1 MAKKNEHFVEH
12 IADIN
17 EDFSGWYTDVIL
29 RSELVDYGPV
39 FGTMVIRPYGY
50 GIWENIQRE
59 LDTRFKATG
68 HENAY
73 FPLLIPEHYFLKE
86 AEHVEGFAPEVA
98 WVTHGGGEKLAEKLA
113 IRPTSETIICA
124 MYAKWLQ
131 SYRDLPIKINQW
143 ANVMRWEKKTRPF
156 LRTSEFLWQEG
167 HTVHETSKEAI
178 EETLQML
185 EIYREFAENV
195 LAIPMLTGKKTES
208 EKFAGAIDTYTIE
221 ALMRD
226 GKALQSGTSHYLGQN
241 FAKAFGIMFQSR
253 EGKEALGWST
263 SWGVSTRLIG
273 ALIMVHGDERG
284 LVLPPKAAPIQ
295 VVIIPV
301 AAHKGGVNEV
311 VNDVKSKLVDAG
323 IRVKGDDR
331 TTVSP
336 GWKFNEW
343 ELKGVPLRLEIGPR
357 DIKNGNAFSMRRDTL
372 EKSPLALDNIVENV
386 QNRLDEIQQNMYQKA
401 LKHMNEHIFDADTME
416 QFEKMLKKQG
426 YIRAHWCGDE
436 ACEKAIKE
444 KTGATSRC
452 TRDEEMLEGIKC
464 IVCSKDAEHMVYWAK
479 AY

>member
-1 MAKKNEHFVEH
+1 MAKKNEQFVEH

-73 FPLLIPEHYFLKE
+73 FPLLIPESFFLKE

-167 HTVHETSKEAI
+167 HTVHETSEEAI

-208 EKFAGAIDTYTIE
+208 EKFAGAINTYTIE

-241 FAKAFGIMFQSR
+241 FAKAFGIKFQSR

-295 VVIIPV
+295 VVILPV

-311 VNDVKSKLVDAG
+311 VDDVKNKLVAAG
-323 IRVKGDDR
+323 IRIKVDDR

-372 EKSPLALDNIVENV
+372 EKSPLSLDNIVENV
-386 QNRLDEIQQNMYQKA
+386 QNRLDEIQKNMYQKA
-401 LKHMNEHIFDADTME
+401 AKHMQEHIFDADNMDK
-416 QFEKMLKKQG
+416 FEEMLKKQG

-444 KTGATSRC
+444 RTGATSRC
-452 TRDEEMLEGIKC
+452 TKDEEMTSGGKC
-464 IVCSKDAEHMVYWAK
+464 VVCGKDAKHMVYWAK